1 MAYYTDGTLHRSVA
15 LKGACFFM
23 INAYQQYKV
32 NSVVLASPEKL
43 LIMLYDGIIKF
54 VNAAKCALQDGDIR
68 GAHENIIKA

>member
-1 MAYYTDGTLHRSVA
+1 
-15 LKGACFFM
+15 M